1 MKHIIYSFSLI
12 LFVQE
17 RPQIYWNYHHH
28 KPTTAALYTP
38 DTTTKSKTM
47 LKKTFKPNQ
56 NTPHIPASPKKKEK
70 TINGAIGANH
80 NATATTAPHRFPPH
94 WIANIHTITHTKQNP
109 PLEPR
114 LRRNPRQN
122 NPCRSAKTYHRF
134 ATISTTNPPQTHLIF
149 THKQNK
155 YPLDPPCHANPRE
168 RPITILNAHA
178 MPGHHQSTTPTDTT
192 IHHRNSAPN
201 PRPKPISKPIT
212 THNQICGAPPS
223 CIPAPPSDHQ
233 TKSKTMLKKK
243 NHQTKPNFHINQQT
257 QKKKIPLTEPITTPR
272 RSAKTHHRCAIIS
285 TTNPPQTHSIFT
297 HKQNKYPLDPRR
309 HADPRERPITIL
321 NVNQRPRQATT
332 RPPHPWPPRST
343 IETQLQTRD
352 QNRLVNPS
360 PPTTKSVELRWC
372 LPIVLVWVWF
382 CVGLNSVFIFLFNK
396 LKF

>member
-47 LKKTFKPNQ
+47 LKKPIKPNQ
-56 NTPHIPASPKKKEK
+56 NTPHIPTSPPKKKKK

-155 YPLDPPCHANPRE
+155 YPPMQDPPPPQDLTPQYSPPQPWRDQPPPSPWASHYKRPSTPLVMTFHVTGHDPPCHV
-168 RPITILNAHA
+168 
-178 MPGHHQSTTPTDTT
+178 
-192 IHHRNSAPN
+192 
-201 PRPKPISKPIT
+201 
-212 THNQICGAPPS
+212 
-223 CIPAPPSDHQ
+223 
-233 TKSKTMLKKK
+233 
-243 NHQTKPNFHINQQT
+243 
-257 QKKKIPLTEPITTPR
+257 
-272 RSAKTHHRCAIIS
+272 
-285 TTNPPQTHSIFT
+285 
-297 HKQNKYPLDPRR
+297 
-309 HADPRERPITIL
+309 DPRERPSPDPSNPHRTHWWPGLGVTRRWWPTVAWGRAKGEGESEREREREMLETKLREWESQEQMREKKNKIKYLFLQLSYSVIL
-321 NVNQRPRQATT
+321 
-332 RPPHPWPPRST
+332 H
-343 IETQLQTRD
+343 
-352 QNRLVNPS
+352 
-360 PPTTKSVELRWC
+360 VELHRSIIAIFFA
-372 LPIVLVWVWF
+372 IVYIYNF
-382 CVGLNSVFIFLFNK
+382 RC
-396 LKF
+396 